1 MKLNPQE
8 LNQIA
13 SRTLDQYNDGAE
25 DFWEGTR
32 GHDVS
37 QNIAALLQ
45 YIEGDPP
52 FTLLDF
58 GCGPGR
64 DLKTLADRGHLAIGL
79 DGAARFTAMARVH
92 SGCEV
97 WQQDF
102 LKLEL
107 PDGHFDGIFANG
119 CAPLCCF
126 LDGFDPGSIDRLCR
140 WDGNAFGLVDRPL
153 EVADALAQRAA
164 DITEFARPEDDQDD
178 HQQKD

>member
-13 SRTLDQYNDGAE
+13 SRTLDRYNDGAK

-64 DLKTLADRGHLAIGL
+64 DLKTLCSNPTPSTPSM
-79 DGAARFTAMARVH
+79 RFT
-92 SGCEV
+92 
-97 WQQDF
+97 
-102 LKLEL
+102 
-107 PDGHFDGIFANG
+107 
-119 CAPLCCF
+119 LC
-126 LDGFDPGSIDRLCR
+126 STVTTR
-140 WDGNAFGLVDRPL
+140 
-153 EVADALAQRAA
+153 
-164 DITEFARPEDDQDD
+164 
-178 HQQKD
+178 